1 MYTRIRKFFFRQ
13 KPFECKFTLE
23 GIIMNFSKIALF
35 AVAAYGFSLAAI
47 TGNVVDES
55 GAPVKNAAVT
65 VRTLPNLLA
74 NARTLTNNKG
84 AFKLGNAK
92 KDQSIIVRKAGFLPE
107 TLSVAPGQKKYDN
120 ITLKRDPIENKIDE
134 IMAGM
139 TIDDMI
145 AQMTQAKV
153 PKLNCGE
160 GVCGSALEGGG
171 AYTADFYK
179 SAWSQKIPATYGK
192 DNVHGVADVKGAT
205 IFPHNIGLG
214 ATRDSALVRRI
225 GQAVAEEM
233 WAAHIDLNFAPAI
246 TVPQDERWG
255 RVYEGFGEDP
265 ELTVSLG
272 AAFVR
277 GQQGD
282 HNDAEW
288 RVITTIKHFIGDG
301 ATKKGY
307 DRGNAIISKKDLYKK
322 YLPPYE
328 AAIEQ
333 GALSVMASFN
343 QVNGVHQH
351 IDSTLLTGV
360 LKTELAFDGYV
371 IADWEGIEHS
381 TTPGAAGNYFAGEVT
396 DMSSKD
402 AIRASINAGLDMAM
416 VPQSVHNF
424 VKTMKVLLA
433 EGNISEDRIKDACR
447 RILRAKIRA
456 GRIDNPKGPAAYVGV
471 TKNIGSKEHRQI
483 AREAVQKSLVIL
495 KNNKVLPLD
504 TNSKVF
510 VTGSHANNTGL
521 QCGAWTLGW
530 QGTLDEVPGAT
541 SIQAGFDEVAKGTR
555 VETAEEAGTIVYV
568 VGEVPYAEW
577 FGDYRGDDFNNKII
591 FKEDRTDMSFN
602 STDEYI
608 AQIKAWQK
616 AGHKVAV
623 VLITGRPL
631 PITSFIKAADAFV
644 VAWLP
649 GSEGAGVADV
659 LYGKVKP
666 TGKLPHTWP
675 KDAKQIPINKGD
687 GKTGLYP
694 YGYGLT
700 Y

>member
-1 MYTRIRKFFFRQ
+1 MYTRIHKFFFRQ
-13 KPFECKFTLE
+13 KPFECKFTLK
-23 GIIMNFSKIALF
+23 GIIMIFSKFALF
-35 AVAAYGFSLAAI
+35 AVAAYGFSQAAI

-55 GAPVKNAAVT
+55 RAPVKNAAVT

-74 NARTLTNNKG
+74 NARTLTNDKG
-84 AFKLGNAK
+84 AFKIGNAK

-107 TLSVAPGQKKYDN
+107 TLSVVAGQKKYDN

-139 TIDDMI
+139 TMDDMI

-214 ATRDSALVRRI
+214 ATRDSALVRKI

-265 ELTVSLG
+265 ELAVSLG

-343 QVNGVHQH
+343 QVNGIHQH

-456 GRIDNPKGPAAYVGV
+456 GRIDNPMGPAAYVGV

-504 TNSKVF
+504 TNGKVF

-541 SIQAGFDEVAKGTR
+541 SIQAGFDEVAKGSR

-608 AQIKAWQK
+608 TQIKAWQK

-631 PITSFIKAADAFV
+631 PITSFIKTADAFV

-675 KDAKQIPINKGD
+675 KDAKQIPINVGD
-687 GKTGLYP
+687 GKKGLYP